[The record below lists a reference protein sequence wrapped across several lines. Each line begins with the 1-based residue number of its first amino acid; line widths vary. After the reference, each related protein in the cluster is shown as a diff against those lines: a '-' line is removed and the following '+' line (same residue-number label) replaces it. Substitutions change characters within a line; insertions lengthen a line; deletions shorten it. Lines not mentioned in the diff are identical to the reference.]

1 MRMINSCTINVP
13 FCTFFFHLNEH
24 GRTET
29 KNKIRDKTPKAKPLS
44 CLHQDCWDGLSGL
57 DFKRPQEE
65 ELRRIL
71 YPGELLKKVHI
82 KGSLLY
88 IWCFFYERSH
98 FLAFPCQI
106 FFLRLRNI
114 HVVLRSAQQSAPRG
128 RSASISIIGLFLR
141 PTLHCQTSPFI
152 AV

>member
-1 MRMINSCTINVP
+1 MNIEELRPKNYVP
-13 FCTFFFHLNEH
+13 ITVS
-24 GRTET
+24 G
-29 KNKIRDKTPKAKPLS
+29 KASKKIREQNHSPVFIKTVEM
-44 CLHQDCWDGLSGL
+44 
-57 DFKRPQEE
+57 DFLGWISKDLPASQEE
-65 ELRRIL
+65 ELRQIL

-141 PTLHCQTSPFI
+141 PTLH
-152 AV
+152 